1 MLRANQIARI
11 ASDFK
16 VDVINNKMGGSGLKC
31 IVIKSSLI
39 WVTSERFSKVAL
51 VKSGKQAIQ

>member
-16 VDVINNKMGGSGLKC
+16 VDVINTKTTLGRRSGGEEEEWEDL
-31 IVIKSSLI
+31 
-39 WVTSERFSKVAL
+39 
-51 VKSGKQAIQ
+51 